1 MRKMIFYAVCIAL
14 MLGVW
19 WLIKFMVVGISADFG
34 IGFVAGIALM
44 AVLYYA
50 AERLGVRETHY

>member
-1 MRKMIFYAVCIAL
+1 MQKLVFYALCIVL

-19 WLIKFMVVGISADFG
+19 WLIKFLVVGVTRDFG
-34 IGFVAGIALM
+34 IGFVAGIAMM
-44 AVLYYA
+44 AILYYA